1 MGGKRG
7 TWDATGLRWQ
17 EEATRTTSAAAALW
31 TPERY
36 RCTGFKGQLRKGH
49 ARGAQGVIG
58 RSHRSSSSSGDGRA
72 QAGSPNDSSDAFS
85 SARRSVGTS
94 ARVMLRRMLARFA
107 LAARAG
113 LALFFPTAKKPRRGL
128 EGPGMP
134 MEVNGRA
141 EKGEGGAGE
150 GNE

>member
-1 MGGKRG
+1 MGGKRSTWDG
-7 TWDATGLRWQ
+7 TWVRWQ
-17 EEATRTTSAAAALW
+17 EEATTSAAALW
-31 TPERY
+31 TPEHH
-36 RCTGFKGQLRKGH
+36 RCTGFKGQPRK
-49 ARGAQGVIG
+49 AQAWETYAEIG
-58 RSHRSSSSSGDGRA
+58 SHPSSSSSGDGRV

-128 EGPGMP
+128 EGPGML
-134 MEVNGRA
+134 MEVNGRV